1 MGHPPHECRRHQN
14 LGPGEGAGGC
24 MKSDEPGR
32 VNSLRERKANAVRPE
47 GEERPKIVFRE
58 RLKRW
63 LSCPELAKDFDSSAE
78 GLERSGRAR
87 PPKPKWPEPK
97 GRAPIIGNAR
107 NVTVQSA
114 NYFCAVSFRIAD
126 YGLLMEFSL
135 RIWDYRIRLT
145 CDDLTSDSWLFRHR
159 PNSDA

>member
-1 MGHPPHECRRHQN
+1 
-14 LGPGEGAGGC
+14 

-78 GLERSGRAR
+78 GLELVGPRSS
-87 PPKPKWPEPK
+87 PKAKMA
-97 GRAPIIGNAR
+97 G
-107 NVTVQSA
+107 T
-114 NYFCAVSFRIAD
+114 
-126 YGLLMEFSL
+126 
-135 RIWDYRIRLT
+135 
-145 CDDLTSDSWLFRHR
+145 
-159 PNSDA
+159 